1 MFLTFSFTPRQRSAL
16 FKIHFPRGSTAVAAG
31 LSREVGGWPGAGR
44 DLLCMAGYG
53 SSLTLQGLPCTAST
67 WASAPGQHCPLSAL
81 PVGPGSFPQLPPR
94 YAEKAAEICS
104 VLLIRG
110 HLEFKPST
118 FGVPDLTLLLP
129 NHLRGPGC
137 PGTLWLVVQR
147 SLFSGREPGFLQDFK
162 TDYPVSL
169 LTLVLF
175 PYVFWVFFSGG
186 NPAVR
191 EQFFDAIK
199 HGSP

>member
-1 MFLTFSFTPRQRSAL
+1 MFLTFSFTPRQRFAL

-31 LSREVGGWPGAGR
+31 LSHEVGGWLGAGR

-53 SSLTLQGLPCTAST
+53 PSLTLQGLPCTAST

-110 HLEFKPST
+110 HLEFKPPT
-118 FGVPDLTLLLP
+118 FGVPDLTSLLP
-129 NHLRGPGC
+129 NHLRGTRLSWDFVAG
-137 PGTLWLVVQR
+137 GAEISFFWQR
-147 SLFSGREPGFLQDFK
+147 TWISSRFQNQLSRVSADFGF
-162 TDYPVSL
+162 VSL
-169 LTLVLF
+169 CVLG
-175 PYVFWVFFSGG
+175 VFFW
-186 NPAVR
+186 R
-191 EQFFDAIK
+191 
-199 HGSP
+199 